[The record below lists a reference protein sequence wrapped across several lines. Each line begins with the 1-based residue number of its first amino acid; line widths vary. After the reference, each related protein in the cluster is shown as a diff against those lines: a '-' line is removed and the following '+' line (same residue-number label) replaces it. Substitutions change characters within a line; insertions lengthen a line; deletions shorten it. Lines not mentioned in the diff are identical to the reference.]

1 MCRLTDQINA
11 RSRANY
17 NRIKTMKTRKAFNEA
32 HPELNTAQ
40 QQAAYMLCEIDGWEL
55 NISEPTFQTTL
66 TKDGRTLTLDQKGNA
81 L

>member
-1 MCRLTDQINA
+1 MCQITDAINK
-11 RSRANY
+11 RATENY
-17 NRIKTMKTRKAFNEA
+17 NRMKTRKAFNEQ
-32 HPELNTAQ
+32 HPELNAAQ

>member
-1 MCRLTDQINA
+1 VCRLTDQINA

-17 NRIKTMKTRKAFNEA
+17 NRIINMQTREKFNKQ

-55 NISEPTFQTTL
+55 TISEPTFQTTL